1 MADLEEDVE
10 ASPGL
15 FDFESEFEG
24 FVSVESSLTKIQEK
38 PSNAPIA
45 SKNIGAADTETTAE
59 ELLRALQDDVEM
71 DDAPLPNDNPNA
83 GGFMQ
88 DVALLAQSGR
98 DEDGKGDEDGGDY
111 IDEQSDS
118 EDQSVVVRR
127 MGRNSSRSSRS
138 VVNKANSSGY
148 RDSRSTSTSGKHE
161 KLQILIPSFKGF
173 KDGEYHV
180 APPSQ
185 YVKAVKKDLGIG
197 LFKIEYDDGRTE
209 DLSYQ
214 ELCNLENGRMALNRF
229 RDPDNMDEAYPQR
242 SSKRRKVRHDSDYGS
257 PMYWDSEPAD
267 DDDLDIGY
275 EDEDKDDD
283 DDVFK
288 SHPSQ
293 KHRSSN
299 RISSRVSTR
308 HSTRRLKVIG
318 SSSTSRAPSDSKR
331 SLRTKT
337 QEATRRSRAQDA
349 QDSEA
354 DELAK
359 SDSDY
364 PIIVSDVLHVKP
376 KKQRGR
382 PSRHSFREA
391 SIEFETR
398 RSGRTNKTTKSM
410 DVSGLGDDDD
420 ESFYFDDKQSGAPK
434 VISIKEVFKPVQD
447 EKFKAVHSTMC
458 DTCGHVGHSAQK
470 GILIPCQG
478 CSFAYHKTCIGYRAG
493 REHRAT
499 KIGPGD
505 FVLQCRFCIGFY
517 RKRDGAP
524 RHDKCQGCNQEGKAC
539 KEFSPKL
546 TGRAEE
552 KIRMANNGE
561 DPITPVPANLINNSE
576 VVLFR
581 CAKCKRAYHYEHLPR
596 VDKREDPND
605 MEAIRANR
613 LSEYTID
620 HKCRECLDITDKIEA
635 LVAWR
640 PADMER
646 HKDEPFSA
654 LSDDVKEYLVKW
666 ATKSHA
672 HCTWLPGA
680 WVYGV
685 VNGTMRAS
693 FAKRNEGV
701 APPPVA
707 DTDAAIPEEWLMP
720 DIILAVRYQ
729 NGSDSSYSKKDA
741 LAKISKVKQIRV
753 KFQALPYSDTVWDA
767 PPSKDK
773 PKLWNAFKEAYCEW
787 VAGKYFENVG
797 NSTMLARMKQWRALD
812 PYPSIQ
818 KQPEGLAPGCKLMG
832 YQVEGVDWL
841 VWNYY
846 KLRSCVLADEMGLG
860 KTIQIC
866 AFMAALALN
875 EPKCWPFLVVV
886 PNSTC
891 PNWRREIKQWVPDLR
906 VVCYHGGKIPQDL
919 ALRNELFPDGRDN
932 MKAHVVVMSYDSAS
946 DVSTRTYFK
955 NVHWKALVVD
965 EGQRLKNDQ
974 NQLYLALRAMKIP
987 FRILLTGTPLQNN
1000 KRELFNLVQFID
1012 SSKNAAKLDEKFAEL
1027 TKENI
1032 PQLHEEIKPYFLR
1045 RTKAEVLK
1053 FLPPMGQVIVP
1064 VTMSIV
1070 QEKLCK
1076 SIMTKSPQLIQAIF
1090 AQNKMGIKERGSL
1103 NNILMQLRKCLC
1115 HPFVYSR
1122 EVEDTTLDPETM
1134 QRNLI
1139 EASPKL
1145 VLLSRMLPKLKEKG
1159 HRVLIFSQF
1168 LDQLDIIEDFLAGLG
1183 FLYQRL
1189 DGTMSS
1195 LEKQKRIDEFNVP
1208 GSELFAFLL
1217 STRAGGVGINLATA
1231 DTVIIMD
1238 PDFNP
1243 HQDLQALSRAHRIGQ
1258 MNKVLCFQLMTKGS
1272 VEEKIMQIG
1281 RKKMALD
1288 HVLIETMDDEE
1299 AAPDD
1304 LESIL
1309 KHGAEQL
1316 FSDDNEKE
1324 VIKYDDNSIE
1334 KLLDRSHLVNPELSD
1349 NEKRDR
1355 EFTLARV
1362 WQNDKGTLADDLEVA
1377 EAGTDVMGS
1386 TGWHEIIRERELLAQ
1401 REAEKNAQV
1410 YGRGGR
1416 RRQNVKYAT
1425 NENEGQKSESEKDED
1440 FVANGEG
1447 SAADSDESSDEEL
1460 DRNGNPVLKGTPANK
1475 RRRQGV
1481 SSVKTPVKASVKTPV
1496 KKPPAKTPV
1505 KTPVK
1510 SPAKSQAPRTPKLK
1524 SPSETPKG
1532 QGQISNP
1539 PVQQL
1544 PSDPR
1549 RISTTAIPIPDYISE
1564 NVNRAPQPQERA
1576 GTPGIQTKVAN
1587 RSAQQPLPS
1596 LQQPQFYSQSP
1607 GGLNG
1612 TAGPTAVT
1620 QQPVVGAGLRR
1631 FCDNCCLPHPPQ
1643 ARCPIDTTSEL
1654 TLRLTIDALRTA
1666 TNPDTV
1672 HIRNALQE
1680 KLRHLRAAQ
1689 AAQAAQAANNV
1700 RGRKA

>member
-1 MADLEEDVE
+1 MAGLEDPE

-15 FDFESEFEG
+15 FDSESEFEG
-24 FVSVESSLTKIQEK
+24 LGSLQPSPTDIKQK
-38 PSNAPIA
+38 PPHAPIT
-45 SKNIGAADTETTAE
+45 SNDIGAVDTETTAG
-59 ELLRALQDDVEM
+59 ELLQALQADVVME
-71 DDAPLPNDNPNA
+71 DAPLPSDQPNS
-83 GGFMQ
+83 GGLMQ
-88 DVALLAQSGR
+88 ENVDQAQKGH
-98 DEDGKGDEDGGDY
+98 DEDDDGDEDGDDY
-111 IDEQSDS
+111 IHEQSGS
-118 EDQSVVVRR
+118 ENQSEVGRR
-127 MGRNSSRSSRS
+127 IGENSSRSSS
-138 VVNKANSSGY
+138 SIVGKANSSGY
-148 RDSRSTSTSGKHE
+148 SDSRGTSTSGNHE
-161 KLQILIPSFKGF
+161 RLQILIPSFTGF

-185 YVKAVKKDLGIG
+185 YVKAVNKDLGVG

-209 DLSYQ
+209 NVSYQ
-214 ELCNLENGRMALNRF
+214 ELCSLENGRVALNRF
-229 RDPDNMDEAYPQR
+229 RDPDNMDETYPHR
-242 SSKRRKVRHDSDYGS
+242 SSKRRKVRHDSDY
-257 PMYWDSEPAD
+257 DSATYQINEPAD

-275 EDEDKDDD
+275 HDDEDEDEDEDNDDDDDD
-283 DDVFK
+283 DDVVFK
-288 SHPSQ
+288 RHPSQ
-293 KHRSSN
+293 KRRSSN
-299 RISSRVSTR
+299 RISSRISTR
-308 HSTRRLKVIG
+308 NTTRRTKVTVR
-318 SSSTSRAPSDSKR
+318 SSASVAPSGSKR

-337 QEATRRSRAQDA
+337 QEATRRSQAQDD

-364 PIIVSDVLHVKP
+364 PIIVSDVLPVKP

-410 DVSGLGDDDD
+410 DVRGLGDDDD
-420 ESFYFDDKQSGAPK
+420 ESFYVEDKHAGAPK

-447 EKFKAVHSTMC
+447 EKFNAVHSTMC
-458 DTCGHVGHSAQK
+458 DTCGQVGHNAQK

-524 RHDKCQGCNQEGKAC
+524 RHDKCQGCNEEGKAC

-552 KIRMANNGE
+552 KIRIANNGE
-561 DPITPVPANLINNSE
+561 DPVTPVPANLINNAE

-596 VDKREDPND
+596 VDKREDPD
-605 MEAIRANR
+605 DTEAIRANR
-613 LSEYTID
+613 LAEYTID
-620 HKCRECLDITDKIEA
+620 HKCRDCLDITDKIEA

-646 HKDEPFSA
+646 HKDQPFSA

-693 FAKRNEGV
+693 FAKRNDGD
-701 APPPVA
+701 APPPAA

-729 NGSDSSYSKKDA
+729 NGSDSTYSKQDA
-741 LAKISKVKQIRV
+741 LAKISKVKQVRV
-753 KFQALPYSDTVWDA
+753 KFQGLPYSDTVWDA

-773 PKLWNAFKEAYCEW
+773 PRLWNAFKEAYCEW
-787 VAGKYFENVG
+787 VAGKYFEDVG

-818 KQPEGLAPGCKLMG
+818 KQPEGLASGCKLMG

-906 VVCYHGGKIPQDL
+906 VVCYHGGKVPQDL

-946 DVSTRTYFK
+946 DMSTRTYFK

-974 NQLYLALRAMKIP
+974 NILYVALRAMKIP

-1012 SSKNAAKLDEKFAEL
+1012 SSKNAAKLDERFAEL

-1032 PQLHEEIKPYFLR
+1032 PQLHDEIKPYFLR

-1064 VTMSIV
+1064 VTMSFV

-1090 AQNKMGIKERGSL
+1090 AKNKMGVKERGSL

-1122 EVEDTTLDPETM
+1122 DVEDTTLDPETM

-1195 LEKQKRIDEFNVP
+1195 LEKQKRIDEFNAP
-1208 GSELFAFLL
+1208 SSELFAFLL

-1316 FSDDNEKE
+1316 FNDDNEKE
-1324 VIKYDDNSIE
+1324 VIKYDDTSIE
-1334 KLLDRSHLVNPELSD
+1334 KLLDRSHLVNPELNDS
-1349 NEKRDR
+1349 EKRDR

-1362 WQNDKGTLADDLEVA
+1362 WRNDKGTLADDLEVA
-1377 EAGTDVMGS
+1377 ETGTDVMDS
-1386 TGWHEIIRERELLAQ
+1386 TAWHEIIRERELLAQ

-1416 RRQNVKYAT
+1416 RRQNVTYAA

-1440 FVANGEG
+1440 FVANEEE

-1460 DRNGNPVLKGTPANK
+1460 DRNGNPVLK
-1475 RRRQGV
+1475 
-1481 SSVKTPVKASVKTPV
+1481 
-1496 KKPPAKTPV
+1496 
-1505 KTPVK
+1505 
-1510 SPAKSQAPRTPKLK
+1510 
-1524 SPSETPKG
+1524 E
-1532 QGQISNP
+1532 ISNP
-1539 PVQQL
+1539 AVQQL
-1544 PSDPR
+1544 PPNPG
-1549 RISTTAIPIPDYISE
+1549 RISTTAVPIPDYISG
-1564 NVNRAPQPQERA
+1564 NYSRALQPQGRA
-1576 GTPGIQTKVAN
+1576 GTPGIQIKLSN
-1587 RSAQQPLPS
+1587 RPVQQPLPS
-1596 LQQPQFYSQSP
+1596 LRQPPIYPQPP

-1612 TAGPTAVT
+1612 TAGPTAVR
-1620 QQPVVGAGLRR
+1620 QQPAVESGLRR

-1654 TLRLTIDALRTA
+1654 SLRLTIDALRTA
-1666 TNPDTV
+1666 TNDDRV

-1680 KLRHLRAAQ
+1680 KLRHLRAVQ
-1689 AAQAAQAANNV
+1689 AAKAAQAANNLG
-1700 RGRKA
+1700 GRKA

>member
-1 MADLEEDVE
+1 MADLEQAIE

-15 FDFESEFEG
+15 FDSESEFEG
-24 FVSVESSLTKIQEK
+24 FEPAKPSPTRIEEK
-38 PSNAPIA
+38 PSNAPVA
-45 SKNIGAADTETTAE
+45 SNKNGVADAETTAE
-59 ELLRALQDDVEM
+59 GLLRALQDDVEM
-71 DDAPLPNDNPNA
+71 DDVSLPSDYPNS
-83 GGFMQ
+83 GSLMQ
-88 DVALLAQSGR
+88 EIANSQKSR
-98 DEDGKGDEDGGDY
+98 DEDDKGNEDGGDY
-111 IDEQSDS
+111 IYEQSDS
-118 EDQSVVVRR
+118 EHQSES
-127 MGRNSSRSSRS
+127 GRGIDGDSSRGSSS
-138 VVNKANSSGY
+138 AINKANSSAG
-148 RDSRSTSTSGKHE
+148 RNSQGTSGNHE
-161 KLQILIPSFKGF
+161 RLQVLIPPFTGF
-173 KDGEYHV
+173 KYEEYHM

-185 YVKAVKKDLGIG
+185 YVKAVKKDLGVG

-209 DLSYQ
+209 NLSYQ
-214 ELCNLENGRMALNRF
+214 ELCNLENGRMALSRF
-229 RDPDNMDEAYPQR
+229 RDPDDMDDVYEHR
-242 SSKRRKVRHDSDYGS
+242 RSKRLKVRHGLDYGS
-257 PMYWDSEPAD
+257 TTYQDNEPAD
-267 DDDLDIGY
+267 DHDDDN
-275 EDEDKDDD
+275 D
-283 DDVFK
+283 DDVLK
-288 SHPSQ
+288 RRRSQ
-293 KHRSSN
+293 RHRASN

-308 HSTRRLKVIG
+308 QSTRRTTVTG
-318 SSSTSRAPSDSKR
+318 WSSTSFVRSTDSR
-331 SLRTKT
+331 RTLRTKT
-337 QEATRRSRAQDA
+337 REATRRSRAQDA
-349 QDSEA
+349 QDSDV

-364 PIIVSDVLHVKP
+364 PVVVSDVSAVKP
-376 KKQRGR
+376 KKKRGR
-382 PSRHSFREA
+382 PPRRSFREA

-410 DVSGLGDDDD
+410 DVRGLGDDDE
-420 ESFYFDDKQSGAPK
+420 ESFYVEDKQGAPK

-458 DTCGHVGHSAQK
+458 DTCGQVGHNAHK

-478 CSFAYHKTCIGYRAG
+478 CSFAYHKTCLGYRAG

-499 KIGPGD
+499 KVGPGD

-524 RHDKCQGCNQEGKAC
+524 HHDKCQGCKQEGKAC

-546 TGRAEE
+546 TARAEE

-561 DPITPVPANLINNSE
+561 DPVTPVPTNLINNAE

-596 VDKREDPND
+596 VDKRPEDPND
-605 MEAIRANR
+605 TEAIRANR
-613 LSEYTID
+613 LAEYTID

-646 HKDEPFSA
+646 HEDQSFSS
-654 LSDDVKEYLVKW
+654 LSDDDKEYLVKW

-680 WVYGV
+680 WIYGV
-685 VNGTMRAS
+685 VSGAMRAS
-693 FAKRNEGV
+693 FAKRNDGD
-701 APPPVA
+701 APPPAA
-707 DTDAAIPEEWLMP
+707 DKDAAIPDEWLMP

-729 NGSDSSYSKKDA
+729 NGSDSSYSKQDA
-741 LAKISKVKQIRV
+741 LAKMAKVKQIRV
-753 KFQALPYSDTVWDA
+753 KFQGLPYTDTVWDA
-767 PPSKDK
+767 PPPKNK

-787 VAGKYFENVG
+787 VAGKHFEYVG

-812 PYPSIQ
+812 PYPALQ

-875 EPKCWPFLVVV
+875 QPKCWPFLVVV

-906 VVCYHGGKIPQDL
+906 VVCYHGGKVPQDL
-919 ALRNELFPDGRDN
+919 ALRNELFPDGMDN

-946 DVSTRTYFK
+946 DVSTRTYFR

-974 NQLYLALRAMKIP
+974 NLLYLALRAMKIP

-1000 KRELFNLVQFID
+1000 KRELFNLIQFID
-1012 SSKNAAKLDEKFAEL
+1012 SSKNAAKLDERFAEL

-1032 PQLHEEIKPYFLR
+1032 PQLHDEIKPYFLR

-1076 SIMTKSPQLIQAIF
+1076 SIMTKSPLLIQAIF
-1090 AQNKMGIKERGSL
+1090 AKNKMGIKERGSL

-1122 EVEDTTLDPETM
+1122 DVEDTTLDPETM

-1159 HRVLIFSQF
+1159 HRVLLFSQF
-1168 LDQLDIIEDFLAGLG
+1168 LNQLDIIEDFLAGLG

-1189 DGTMSS
+1189 DGSMSS
-1195 LEKQKRIDEFNVP
+1195 LEKQKRIDEFNAP

-1258 MNKVLCFQLMTKGS
+1258 TNKVLCFQLMTKGS

-1299 AAPDD
+1299 VVPDD

-1316 FSDDNEKE
+1316 FNDDNEKE

-1334 KLLDRSHLVNPELSD
+1334 KLLDRSHLVNPELND
-1349 NEKRDR
+1349 KEKRDR

-1362 WQNDKGTLADDLEVA
+1362 WQNDKGALADDLDVA
-1377 EAGTDVMGS
+1377 ETGADVMGS
-1386 TGWHEIIRERELLAQ
+1386 SAWHEIIRERELLAQ

-1416 RRQNVKYAT
+1416 RRQNVKYT
-1425 NENEGQKSESEKDED
+1425 MNENEGQKSESEKDED
-1440 FVANGEG
+1440 FVANEEG
-1447 SAADSDESSDEEL
+1447 SAGGSDASSDEEL
-1460 DRNGNPVLKGTPANK
+1460 DRNENPILKGTPARK
-1475 RRRQGV
+1475 RRRQRA
-1481 SSVKTPVKASVKTPV
+1481 SSVKTPVKTL
-1496 KKPPAKTPV
+1496 AKTPV
-1505 KTPVK
+1505 KTPFK
-1510 SPAKSQAPRTPKLK
+1510 SPAKLLAPQTPQIKTPKSPPETLK
-1524 SPSETPKG
+1524 RRGLSKASG
-1532 QGQISNP
+1532 P
-1539 PVQQL
+1539 PAASKASAAEDSVAV
-1544 PSDPR
+1544 
-1549 RISTTAIPIPDYISE
+1549 STTAGVHEPDASAADFETPPSTDVFTPVKLASKHTNKNTNQKSPTHQLNSSLLTPDASPLRPFPYPI
-1564 NVNRAPQPQERA
+1564 
-1576 GTPGIQTKVAN
+1576 T
-1587 RSAQQPLPS
+1587 
-1596 LQQPQFYSQSP
+1596 SP
-1607 GGLNG
+1607 GTSTVLPNRREELAPPEYKWNSRTDLSSSHYPPLDSHSSVLKPREGS
-1612 TAGPTAVT
+1612 TGPPG
-1620 QQPVVGAGLRR
+1620 Q
-1631 FCDNCCLPHPPQ
+1631 
-1643 ARCPIDTTSEL
+1643 
-1654 TLRLTIDALRTA
+1654 
-1666 TNPDTV
+1666 
-1672 HIRNALQE
+1672 
-1680 KLRHLRAAQ
+1680 
-1689 AAQAAQAANNV
+1689 
-1700 RGRKA
+1700 

>member
-1 MADLEEDVE
+1 MAGLEDPE

-15 FDFESEFEG
+15 FDSESEFEG
-24 FVSVESSLTKIQEK
+24 LGSLQPSPTDIKQK
-38 PSNAPIA
+38 PPHAPIT
-45 SKNIGAADTETTAE
+45 SNDIGAVDTETTAG
-59 ELLRALQDDVEM
+59 ELLQALQADVVME
-71 DDAPLPNDNPNA
+71 DAPLPSDQPNS
-83 GGFMQ
+83 GGLMQ
-88 DVALLAQSGR
+88 ENVDQAQKGH
-98 DEDGKGDEDGGDY
+98 DEDDDGDEDGDDY
-111 IDEQSDS
+111 IHEQSGS
-118 EDQSVVVRR
+118 ENQSEVGRR
-127 MGRNSSRSSRS
+127 IGENSSRSSS
-138 VVNKANSSGY
+138 SIVGKANSSGY
-148 RDSRSTSTSGKHE
+148 SDSRGTSTSGNHE
-161 KLQILIPSFKGF
+161 RLQILIPSFTGF

-180 APPSQ
+180 APPSH
-185 YVKAVKKDLGIG
+185 
-197 LFKIEYDDGRTE
+197 
-209 DLSYQ
+209 
-214 ELCNLENGRMALNRF
+214 LENGRVALNRF
-229 RDPDNMDEAYPQR
+229 RDPDNMDETYPHR
-242 SSKRRKVRHDSDYGS
+242 SSKRRKVRHDSDY
-257 PMYWDSEPAD
+257 DSATYQINEPAD

-275 EDEDKDDD
+275 HDDEDEDEDEDNDDDDDD
-283 DDVFK
+283 DDVVFK
-288 SHPSQ
+288 RHPSQ
-293 KHRSSN
+293 KRRSSN
-299 RISSRVSTR
+299 RISSRISTR
-308 HSTRRLKVIG
+308 NTTRRTKVTVR
-318 SSSTSRAPSDSKR
+318 SSASVAPSGSKR

-337 QEATRRSRAQDA
+337 QEATRRSQAQDD

-364 PIIVSDVLHVKP
+364 PIIVSDVLPVKP

-410 DVSGLGDDDD
+410 DVRGLGDDDD
-420 ESFYFDDKQSGAPK
+420 ESFYVEDKHAGAPK

-447 EKFKAVHSTMC
+447 EKFNAVHSTMC
-458 DTCGHVGHSAQK
+458 DTCGQVGHNAQK

-524 RHDKCQGCNQEGKAC
+524 RHDKCQGCNEEGKAC

-552 KIRMANNGE
+552 KIRIANNGE
-561 DPITPVPANLINNSE
+561 DPVTPVPANLINNAE

-596 VDKREDPND
+596 VDKREDPD
-605 MEAIRANR
+605 DTEAIRANR
-613 LSEYTID
+613 LAEYTID
-620 HKCRECLDITDKIEA
+620 HKCRDCLDITDKIEA

-646 HKDEPFSA
+646 HKDQPFSA

-693 FAKRNEGV
+693 FAKRNDGD
-701 APPPVA
+701 APPPAA

-729 NGSDSSYSKKDA
+729 NGSDSTYSKQDA
-741 LAKISKVKQIRV
+741 LAKISKVKQVRV
-753 KFQALPYSDTVWDA
+753 KFQGLPYSDTVWDA

-773 PKLWNAFKEAYCEW
+773 PRLWNAFKEAYCEW
-787 VAGKYFENVG
+787 VAGKYFEDVG

-818 KQPEGLAPGCKLMG
+818 KQPEGLASGCKLMG

-906 VVCYHGGKIPQDL
+906 VVCYHGGKVPQDL

-946 DVSTRTYFK
+946 DMSTRTYFK

-974 NQLYLALRAMKIP
+974 NILYVALRAMKIP

-1012 SSKNAAKLDEKFAEL
+1012 SSKNAAKLDERFAEL

-1032 PQLHEEIKPYFLR
+1032 PQLHDEIKPYFLR

-1064 VTMSIV
+1064 VTMSFV

-1090 AQNKMGIKERGSL
+1090 AKNKMGVKERGSL

-1122 EVEDTTLDPETM
+1122 DVEDTTLDPETM

-1195 LEKQKRIDEFNVP
+1195 LEKQKRIDEFNAP
-1208 GSELFAFLL
+1208 SSELFAFLL

-1316 FSDDNEKE
+1316 FNDDNEKE
-1324 VIKYDDNSIE
+1324 VIKYDDTSIE
-1334 KLLDRSHLVNPELSD
+1334 KLLDRSHLVNPELNDS
-1349 NEKRDR
+1349 EKRDR

-1362 WQNDKGTLADDLEVA
+1362 WRNDKGTLADDLEVA
-1377 EAGTDVMGS
+1377 ETGTDVMDS
-1386 TGWHEIIRERELLAQ
+1386 TAWHEIIRERELLAQ

-1416 RRQNVKYAT
+1416 RRQNVTYAA

-1440 FVANGEG
+1440 FVANEEE

-1460 DRNGNPVLKGTPANK
+1460 DRNGNPVLK
-1475 RRRQGV
+1475 
-1481 SSVKTPVKASVKTPV
+1481 
-1496 KKPPAKTPV
+1496 
-1505 KTPVK
+1505 
-1510 SPAKSQAPRTPKLK
+1510 
-1524 SPSETPKG
+1524 E
-1532 QGQISNP
+1532 ISNP
-1539 PVQQL
+1539 AVQQL
-1544 PSDPR
+1544 PPNPG
-1549 RISTTAIPIPDYISE
+1549 RISTTAVPIPDYISG
-1564 NVNRAPQPQERA
+1564 NYSRALQPQGRA
-1576 GTPGIQTKVAN
+1576 GTPGIQIKLSN
-1587 RSAQQPLPS
+1587 RPVQQPLPS
-1596 LQQPQFYSQSP
+1596 LRQPPIYPQPP

-1612 TAGPTAVT
+1612 TAGPTAVR
-1620 QQPVVGAGLRR
+1620 QQPAVESGLRR

-1654 TLRLTIDALRTA
+1654 SLRLTIDALRTA
-1666 TNPDTV
+1666 TNDDRV

-1680 KLRHLRAAQ
+1680 KLRHLRAVQ
-1689 AAQAAQAANNV
+1689 AAKAAQAANNLG
-1700 RGRKA
+1700 GRKA

>member
-1 MADLEEDVE
+1 MAGLEDPE

-15 FDFESEFEG
+15 FDSESEFEG
-24 FVSVESSLTKIQEK
+24 FGSLQ
-38 PSNAPIA
+38 PSPTHIKQKSPHAPIT
-45 SKNIGAADTETTAE
+45 SNDIGAVDTETTAG
-59 ELLRALQDDVEM
+59 ELLQALQADVVME
-71 DDAPLPNDNPNA
+71 DAPLPSDQPNS
-83 GGFMQ
+83 GGLMQ
-88 DVALLAQSGR
+88 ENVDHAQKGR
-98 DEDGKGDEDGGDY
+98 DEDDDGDEDGDDY
-111 IDEQSDS
+111 THEQSGS
-118 EDQSVVVRR
+118 EDQSEVGRR
-127 MGRNSSRSSRS
+127 IGENSSRSSS
-138 VVNKANSSGY
+138 SIVGKANSSGY
-148 RDSRSTSTSGKHE
+148 CDSRGTSTSGNHE
-161 KLQILIPSFKGF
+161 RLQILIPSFTGF

-185 YVKAVKKDLGIG
+185 YVKAVNKDLGVG

-209 DLSYQ
+209 NVSYQ
-214 ELCNLENGRMALNRF
+214 ELCSLENGRVALNRF
-229 RDPDNMDEAYPQR
+229 RDPDNMDETYPHR
-242 SSKRRKVRHDSDYGS
+242 SSKRRKVRHDSDY
-257 PMYWDSEPAD
+257 DSATYQINEPAD

-275 EDEDKDDD
+275 HDDEDEDEDEDNDDDDDD
-283 DDVFK
+283 DDVVFK
-288 SHPSQ
+288 RHPSQ
-293 KHRSSN
+293 KRRSSN
-299 RISSRVSTR
+299 RISSRISTR
-308 HSTRRLKVIG
+308 NTTRRTKVTVR
-318 SSSTSRAPSDSKR
+318 SSASVAPSGSKR

-337 QEATRRSRAQDA
+337 QEATRRSQAQDD

-364 PIIVSDVLHVKP
+364 PIIVSDVLPVKP

-410 DVSGLGDDDD
+410 DVRGLGDDDD
-420 ESFYFDDKQSGAPK
+420 ESFYVEDKHAGAPK

-447 EKFKAVHSTMC
+447 EKFNAVHSTMC
-458 DTCGHVGHSAQK
+458 DTCG
-470 GILIPCQG
+470 
-478 CSFAYHKTCIGYRAG
+478 
-493 REHRAT
+493 
-499 KIGPGD
+499 
-505 FVLQCRFCIGFY
+505 
-517 RKRDGAP
+517 
-524 RHDKCQGCNQEGKAC
+524 QGCNEEGKAC

-552 KIRMANNGE
+552 KIRIANNGE
-561 DPITPVPANLINNSE
+561 DPVTPVPANLINNAE

-596 VDKREDPND
+596 VDKREDPD
-605 MEAIRANR
+605 DTEAIRANR
-613 LSEYTID
+613 LAEYTID
-620 HKCRECLDITDKIEA
+620 HKCRDCLDITDKIEA

-646 HKDEPFSA
+646 HKDQPFSA

-693 FAKRNEGV
+693 FAKRNDGD
-701 APPPVA
+701 APPPAA

-729 NGSDSSYSKKDA
+729 NGSDSTYSKQDA
-741 LAKISKVKQIRV
+741 LAKISKVKQVRV
-753 KFQALPYSDTVWDA
+753 KFQGLPYSDTVWDA

-773 PKLWNAFKEAYCEW
+773 PRLWNAFKEAYCEW
-787 VAGKYFENVG
+787 VAGKYFEDVG

-818 KQPEGLAPGCKLMG
+818 KQPEGLASGCKLMG

-906 VVCYHGGKIPQDL
+906 VVCYHGGKVPQDL

-946 DVSTRTYFK
+946 DMSTRTYFK

-974 NQLYLALRAMKIP
+974 NILYVALRAMKIP

-1012 SSKNAAKLDEKFAEL
+1012 SSKNAAKLDERFAEL

-1032 PQLHEEIKPYFLR
+1032 PQLHDEIKPYFLR

-1064 VTMSIV
+1064 VTMSFV

-1090 AQNKMGIKERGSL
+1090 AKNKMGVKERGSL

-1122 EVEDTTLDPETM
+1122 DVEDTTLDPETM

-1195 LEKQKRIDEFNVP
+1195 LEKQKRIDEFNAP
-1208 GSELFAFLL
+1208 SSELFAFLL

-1316 FSDDNEKE
+1316 FNDDNEKE
-1324 VIKYDDNSIE
+1324 VIKYDDTSIE
-1334 KLLDRSHLVNPELSD
+1334 KLLDRSHLVNPELNDS
-1349 NEKRDR
+1349 EKRDR

-1362 WQNDKGTLADDLEVA
+1362 WRNDKGTLADDLEVA
-1377 EAGTDVMGS
+1377 ETGTDVMDS
-1386 TGWHEIIRERELLAQ
+1386 TAWHEIIRERELLAQ

-1416 RRQNVKYAT
+1416 RRQNVTYAA

-1440 FVANGEG
+1440 FVANEEE

-1460 DRNGNPVLKGTPANK
+1460 DRNGNPVLKGTPAKK
-1475 RRRQGV
+1475 RH
-1481 SSVKTPVKASVKTPV
+1481 KT
-1496 KKPPAKTPV
+1496 
-1505 KTPVK
+1505 
-1510 SPAKSQAPRTPKLK
+1510 
-1524 SPSETPKG
+1524 E
-1532 QGQISNP
+1532 ISNP
-1539 PVQQL
+1539 AVQQL
-1544 PSDPR
+1544 PPNPG
-1549 RISTTAIPIPDYISE
+1549 RISTTAVPIPDYISG
-1564 NVNRAPQPQERA
+1564 NYSRALQPQGRA
-1576 GTPGIQTKVAN
+1576 GTPGIQIKLSN
-1587 RSAQQPLPS
+1587 RPVQQPLPS
-1596 LQQPQFYSQSP
+1596 LRQPPIYPQPP

-1612 TAGPTAVT
+1612 TAGPTAVR
-1620 QQPVVGAGLRR
+1620 QQPAVESGLRR

-1654 TLRLTIDALRTA
+1654 SLRLTIDALRTA
-1666 TNPDTV
+1666 TNDDRV

-1680 KLRHLRAAQ
+1680 KLRHLRAVQ
-1689 AAQAAQAANNV
+1689 AAKAAQAANNLG
-1700 RGRKA
+1700 GRKA